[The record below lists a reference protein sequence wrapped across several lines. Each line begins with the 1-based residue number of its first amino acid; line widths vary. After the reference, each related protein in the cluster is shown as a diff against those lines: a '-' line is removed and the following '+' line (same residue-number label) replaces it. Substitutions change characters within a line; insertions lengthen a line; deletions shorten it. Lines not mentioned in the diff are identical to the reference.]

1 MNIQEFRNVAARWSR
16 KLLGGV
22 ALTLAAVATT
32 WSPLA
37 VAQPKAVFSNGQ
49 TCNYSSFAYNATT
62 QQLDI
67 TCTTTQQVVDPLSPS
82 TFSWSGGTTTSN
94 TSTSVTLTRG
104 GGSLGSA
111 YTVDYSFTGT
121 FGDWSLGATAPFTCC
136 GGSVTFQA
144 NELSKVVTFNPGPG
158 SGTMYVITSAISG
171 SPQVTALPGTYTFN
185 VTSGTTSPIPVIP
198 LGCATSANYM
208 ETFSFGGQ
216 KHVFSLKP
224 GESAA
229 VAFTAAA
236 GTNPSVSTTETVNTP
251 ASADHE
257 VTVSNCPGDFTKT
270 APCEYQSNYV
280 GLSMNTTTGT
290 PTGMQAWY
298 QCAIPAGQTMYM
310 NIRQVVKGATSIN
323 SCNQASCEVRAQIQG
338 L

>member
-1 MNIQEFRNVAARWSR
+1 MNIQETRNVATRWSR

-22 ALTLAAVATT
+22 ALTLAAVAAA

-37 VAQPKAVFSNGQ
+37 GAQPKAVFSNGQ
-49 TCNYSSFAYNATT
+49 TCNYSSFSYNATT

-67 TCTTTQQVVDPLSPS
+67 TCMTTGIDPNAPS
-82 TFSWSGGTTTSN
+82 TFSWSGGATTSS
-94 TSTSVTLTRG
+94 TPTSVTLTRG

-121 FGDWSLGATAPFTCC
+121 FGDWSIGSPATCC

-144 NELSKVVTFNPGPG
+144 NETSKTVPFNPGTG
-158 SGTMYVITSAISG
+158 SGTMYVITNAVSG
-171 SPQVTALPGTYTFN
+171 SPTATVPGMYTFN
-185 VTSGTTSPIPVIP
+185 VSPSGGTTLPPP
-198 LGCATSANYM
+198 PNCATSANYM
-208 ETFSFGGQ
+208 ETFSYSGQ

-229 VAFTAAA
+229 VAFVPSA
-236 GTNPSVSTTETVNTP
+236 GTSPSLSTTETVNTP
-251 ASADHE
+251 ASADHQ
-257 VTVSNCPGDFTKT
+257 VVVSSCPGDFTKP
-270 APCEYQSNYV
+270 APCEYEANYV

-290 PTGMQAWY
+290 PTGIQAWY